1 MFYATSFFIILGR
14 DHGPDEM
21 RIFIVILVFS
31 GLGKLV
37 YAQSSD
43 TLDRKKLTRIII
55 AESAFY
61 AGGIS
66 YLQFIWYKDKERVP
80 FHFYNDNQGYLQ
92 VDKFGHAF
100 GAYMESYIG
109 YHWLRSA
116 GVSRKKAL
124 IYGGPLGLVL
134 QTPIEIF
141 DGMYEGWGFSWG
153 DMIANAAGS
162 ALVVGNEL
170 VFKEQLIKL
179 KFSYWRSTYAKE
191 ANGYLGDHFLESLF
205 LDYNAHT
212 YWLSFPLTM
221 KNTQSRIPGWL
232 NLSVGYS
239 ANGMFGE
246 FSNRSSYRG
255 VALPQTERYRQYLF
269 SLDVD
274 WTKIPTSSAFLNTL
288 FKVLVFIKLP
298 FPAIEL
304 NTKGEIKLYGVYF

>member
-1 MFYATSFFIILGR
+1 MSMFRIILVSALLYAGHR
-14 DHGPDEM
+14 
-21 RIFIVILVFS
+21 
-31 GLGKLV
+31 V
-37 YAQSSD
+37 YPQASD
-43 TLDRKKLTRIII
+43 TLDRKKLTRIIVT
-55 AESAFY
+55 ESVFY

-66 YLQFIWYKDKERVP
+66 YLQFIWYSDKERVP

-116 GVSRKKAL
+116 GVKRNKAL
-124 IYGGPLGLVL
+124 LYGGTLGLVL

-170 VFKEQLIKL
+170 LFDEQLVKL
-179 KFSYWRSTYAKE
+179 KFSYWRSTYAKQ
-191 ANGYLGDHFLESLF
+191 ANGYLGDNFLESLF

-212 YWLSFPLTM
+212 YWLSLPLTM
-221 KNTQSRIPGWL
+221 PSGNGRLPPWL
-232 NLSVGYS
+232 NLSIGYS

-246 FSNRSSYRG
+246 FRNRRSYRG
-255 VALPQTERYRQYLF
+255 VVLPHTERYRQYLF

-274 WTKIPTSSAFLNTL
+274 WTKIPTRSGFLKALLNA
-288 FKVLVFIKLP
+288 LVFIKIP
-298 FPAIEL
+298 FPAIEV
-304 NTKGEIKLYGVYF
+304 NTKGQIKLHGIYF

>member
-1 MFYATSFFIILGR
+1 MSIFRIILLSVLLYAGHHR
-14 DHGPDEM
+14 
-21 RIFIVILVFS
+21 
-31 GLGKLV
+31 V
-37 YAQSSD
+37 YPQASD
-43 TLDRKKLTRIII
+43 TLDRKKLTRIIV
-55 AESAFY
+55 AESVFY

-66 YLQFIWYKDKERVP
+66 YLQFIWYSDKERVP

-92 VDKFGHAF
+92 VDKLGHAF

-116 GVSRKKAL
+116 GVKRNKAL
-124 IYGGPLGLVL
+124 LYGGTLGLVL

-170 VFKEQLIKL
+170 LFDEQLVKL
-179 KFSYWRSTYAKE
+179 KFSYWRSPYAKQ
-191 ANGYLGDHFLESLF
+191 ANGYLGDNFLESLF

-212 YWLSFPLTM
+212 YWLSLPLTM
-221 KNTQSRIPGWL
+221 PSGNGRLPDWL

-246 FSNRSSYRG
+246 FRNRRSYRG
-255 VALPQTERYRQYLF
+255 VALPYTERYRQYLF

-274 WTKIPTSSAFLNTL
+274 WTKIPTRSGFLKALLNA
-288 FKVLVFIKLP
+288 LVFIKIP
-298 FPAIEL
+298 FPAIEV
-304 NTKGEIKLYGVYF
+304 NTKGQIKLHGIYF

>member
-1 MFYATSFFIILGR
+1 MLHMVRIIL
-14 DHGPDEM
+14 M
-21 RIFIVILVFS
+21 SMLLS
-31 GLGKLV
+31 LV
-37 YAQSSD
+37 YPVYPQAPD
-43 TLDRKKLTRIII
+43 TLDRKKLTRIIM

-61 AGGIS
+61 VGGIS
-66 YLQFIWYKDKERVP
+66 YLQFIWYRDKERVP
-80 FHFYNDNQGYLQ
+80 FHFYNDNRGYLQ

-124 IYGGPLGLVL
+124 LYGGPLGLVL

-162 ALVVGNEL
+162 AWVVGNEL
-170 VFKEQLIKL
+170 LFREQLIKL
-179 KFSYWRSTYAKE
+179 KFSYWRSSYAKQ
-191 ANGYLGDHFLESLF
+191 ANGYLGDNFLESLF

-212 YWLSFPLTM
+212 YWLSFPLV
-221 KNTQSRIPGWL
+221 KPGIQSWMPNWL

-246 FSNRSSYRG
+246 FRNRSSYRG
-255 VALPQTERYRQYLF
+255 VALPRTERYRQYLF

-274 WTKIPTSSAFLNTL
+274 WTKIPVRSDFLKTL
-288 FKVLVFIKLP
+288 CKALVFIKLP
-298 FPAIEL
+298 FPALEL
-304 NTKGEIKLYGVYF
+304 NSRGQVRLHGLYF